1 MKTVETKA
9 FIMIIHDDLLIE
21 FKVKKNVTLQ
31 ASDVWESKR
40 LSVDYIP
47 GKKFFVL
54 VEAEENTDLSGDAR
68 RATASAEYAEHVA
81 ALAICTGKTH
91 EHIIGSLFLKVNKP
105 VVPAKF
111 FNNRTEAIDWL
122 MSQSL

>member
-122 MSQSL
+122 MSHSL